1 MTITSVLIP
10 CSLDVIRRI
19 KSKKIIADFVLMGV
33 PRAEVDVKAT
43 GRDFQQVYS
52 ALLMYLKRHTE
63 LEVEL
68 VREDGA
74 IVLYNNSVRTGGSV
88 YSEEVGR

>member
-1 MTITSVLIP
+1 M
-10 CSLDVIRRI
+10 IRRV
-19 KSKKIIADFVLMGV
+19 KSKKIIGDFLLMGV
-33 PRAEVDVKAT
+33 PRAEVDVSAT

-52 ALLMYLKRHTE
+52 ALLMYLRRHTE

-74 IVLYNNSVRTGGSV
+74 IVLYNNCIGKGGPV
-88 YSEEVGR
+88 CDKGVGS